1 MYNENKK
8 YCNAQEG
15 SLKDVRY
22 QKFDPRAMAKRSLNY
37 LTRMVDEN
45 NDNLPYWLI
54 LPNKK
59 PAEAAHCRVDDAEL
73 VGSWYEGLSC
83 SMRLLNTEEGK
94 DVLDSFKRQLLSS
107 WGEHGLRFHKK
118 YPWTHTMHS
127 SFHEMGY
134 ILSALVRLYEDEP
147 GNKEVERRIYD
158 LIRGMRSLVIERRVR
173 TFWNGD
179 MPEDRPIYEFPNDV
193 YLMEG
198 GFDLSCH
205 TGRGEMPI
213 RNTIMLKALTR
224 WYELKGDETAL
235 DLANGLANQVLGP
248 SRYFSWDMNY
258 FGHVHSAMWF
268 ASGLTRLGRITGN
281 QEYVSKAK
289 GIYDYTRSLSS
300 SFGWVPE
307 YARWHPMDE
316 EHCES
321 CCIKD
326 MIECALELIQCGYEE
341 YWTDIVLFSRNQLV
355 ENQVSYAG
363 YVTDDN
369 TLPDANGITYR
380 DISSRMIGGYTGGS
394 LPNSISLSKFRSIA
408 GCCAGIAPVGV
419 WLVWENAVSIDGNRL
434 IVNIPMDKEDK
445 EYRLECGY
453 PDKGLLALTPAS
465 DRDVCF
471 RLYPYLPE
479 KLRVTVD
486 GQEAAYK
493 IENGL
498 LTVAGV
504 KAGQRVM
511 LSYALR
517 STVKKERC
525 AGREYRVL
533 WRGCDV
539 IDILP
544 HGEHLRLFQ
553 RDGNKEKVLPKPED
567 VTYTGAAN
575 YGPTQQ
581 AQTKPR

>member
-1 MYNENKK
+1 M
-8 YCNAQEG
+8 
-15 SLKDVRY
+15 RY
-22 QKFDPRAMAKRSLNY
+22 QKFDPEAMARRSVNY
-37 LTRMVDEN
+37 LTRMVDKS

-83 SMRLLNTEEGK
+83 SMRLLGTDKGR
-94 DVLDSFKRQLLSS
+94 DVLESYKRFLLSS

-134 ILSALVRLYEDEP
+134 ILSALVRLSQDEP
-147 GNKEVERRIYD
+147 DNEEVEARISG
-158 LIRGMRSLVIERRVR
+158 LIKGMRELVVERRVR

-193 YLMEG
+193 YLLNG

-205 TGRGEMPI
+205 TGRGEQPI
-213 RNTIMLKALTR
+213 RNAIMLKALAER
-224 WYELKGDETAL
+224 YELKRDENAL
-235 DLANGLANQVLGP
+235 DLAVGIANQVLGP

-258 FGHVHSAMWF
+258 FGHVHSSMWF
-268 ASGLTRLGRITGN
+268 ASGLVQLGRATGN
-281 QEYVSKAK
+281 KEYVSKGK
-289 GIYDYTRSLSS
+289 GIYDYTRSMSS

-326 MIECALELIQCGYEE
+326 MIECGLELIKCGYSE
-341 YWTDIVLFSRNQLV
+341 YWTDILLFSRNQLV
-355 ENQVSYAG
+355 ENQVSYSG

-369 TLPDANGITYR
+369 TLPDKDGITYK

-419 WLVWENAVSIDGNRL
+419 YLVWENAVGIENGAL
-434 IVNIPMDKEDK
+434 TVNIPMGKACA

-453 PDKGLLALTPAS
+453 PDRGLVAITPAFNC
-465 DRDVCF
+465 DVRL
-471 RLYPYLPE
+471 RLYPFMNG
-479 KLRVTVD
+479 KLSVRVD
-486 GQEAAYK
+486 GQEAAYST
-493 IENGL
+493 EDGF
-498 LTVAGV
+498 VSVRSV
-504 KAGQRVM
+504 KAGSKVSFRHAM
-511 LSYALR
+511 R
-517 STVKKERC
+517 SGIKKEIC
-525 AGREYRVL
+525 AGREYKVL

-544 HGEHLRLFQ
+544 HGEHLRLYQ
-553 RDGNKEKVLPKPED
+553 RDSKAAKVLPQPED
-567 VTYTGAAN
+567 VKYTGAAN

-581 AQTKPR
+581 APLKKG